1 MIIPTSFCILCFSG
15 FAISSVHSQRN
26 ATYSLS
32 HDCGAV
38 PPNMWLW
45 WGHVKSYRNLLTW
58 DEWSNQQP
66 VPQSAQEG
74 LHHERKWTYIT
85 QEEKSCPNSDEFIA
99 FTVVTT
105 LIISVLL
112 LLRQLETCFASL
124 TPLMLLPGRS
134 GKTYTEEP
142 SLALRVAEH
151 FIHYAL
157 VKRVDSLACQFV
169 WAQRVQWVAGLCC
182 NKDIR
187 KKEEHPALQFF
198 SLWRHHQKPAFPN
211 IPTP

>member
-1 MIIPTSFCILCFSG
+1 MTVGLSRPPQTCGSDEG
-15 FAISSVHSQRN
+15 MSQ
-26 ATYSLS
+26 A
-32 HDCGAV
+32 
-38 PPNMWLW
+38 
-45 WGHVKSYRNLLTW
+45 YRTLLTSTKW
-58 DEWSNQQP
+58 GNQQP

-74 LHHERKWTYIT
+74 LHHEGRRTCIP
-85 QEEKSCPNSDEFIA
+85 QEEKGCSNSDQFIA
-99 FTVVTT
+99 FTVVTA

-112 LLRQLETCFASL
+112 LLRQLKICFAGL
-124 TPLMLLPGRS
+124 TPGMFLTGRTW
-134 GKTYTEEP
+134 KTYTEEP

-169 WAQRVQWVAGLCC
+169 RVQRVQWVAGLCC

-198 SLWRHHQKPAFPN
+198 SLWRHHQKPAFPD
-211 IPTP
+211 IPAP